1 MIRLWNSL
9 KIKIAQE
16 SDAEVRNK
24 YSRLKKTCSNLGK
37 DIERA
42 NETINELKNGR
53 TTMERAAQQM
63 EAKILGFEACA
74 DDNEQSSRTE
84 EQMVELLHLREVL
97 LDGKEKEALEL
108 KERIKKLEADSEG
121 SERLQVSHE

>member
-1 MIRLWNSL
+1 MDQQIL

-42 NETINELKNGR
+42 NETINELTNGR

-63 EAKILGFEACA
+63 EAKILGFEARA

-84 EQMVELLHLREVL
+84 EQMVELLHLREVM
-97 LDGKEKEALEL
+97 LDGKDKEALEL
-108 KERIKKLEADSEG
+108 KERITKL
-121 SERLQVSHE
+121 